1 MAITGESTA
10 DMQFRRDP
18 GKNSAASLHDEA
30 LQSSK
35 LGGEKHVGGTKM
47 SACWPRRALGIA
59 LLLAALSGCS
69 TIDFDYPRTESHAL
83 TDTDDT
89 ELGRL
94 IQPIVVDKPEG
105 ESGFLTMLNG
115 IDALAARLMLGRRA
129 EKSIDVQYYLI
140 KNDVVGRVFI
150 YNLLNAAD
158 RGVRVRLL
166 VDDMFTS
173 GLDVGLAALD
183 SHPNFSI
190 RIFNPFKRGAAGRS
204 LGSIGNISRINR
216 RMHNKSFT
224 VDNQITIIG
233 GRNIADEYFGAR
245 KDAKFGDLD
254 VAGMGPIVQDISNM
268 FDEYWNHE
276 TALPV
281 LAFVKELDDPE
292 AELDRVRE
300 FLAQSRE
307 EILKTEYADAVTAK
321 FVQFMGGDG
330 SKFRWAPY
338 QMVVDSPDK
347 GIKKKA
353 KDADQILTPLV
364 ESLRSAKSE
373 AIIISPYFVP
383 RKRGVEGFSALEE
396 RGVDVTIVTNSLA
409 ANNQFTVHAGY
420 AGSRKPLL
428 KAGAEIWEVKPH
440 ATIQGAELVAAVGA
454 KATLHTKAFIVD
466 REQMFI
472 GSFNFDPRSANINTE
487 LGVIIHDPG
496 LASYY
501 ADYVREVLPIVTYE
515 VFLDDRNKLRWR
527 DYETDP
533 ATIFDKEPET
543 SWWDR
548 RKVGFVKILP
558 VRGQL

>member
-1 MAITGESTA
+1 
-10 DMQFRRDP
+10 
-18 GKNSAASLHDEA
+18 
-30 LQSSK
+30 
-35 LGGEKHVGGTKM
+35 M
-47 SACWPRRALGIA
+47 SALRLGRILGLA
-59 LLLAALSGCS
+59 LLIGLSAGCA
-69 TIDFDYPRTESHAL
+69 TIDYDYPRTESHAL

-89 ELGRL
+89 QLGRL
-94 IQPIVVDKPEG
+94 IDPIAAGKPPD

-115 IDALAARLMLGRRA
+115 IDALAARLMLAARA
-129 EKSIDVQYYLI
+129 ERTIDVQYYLI
-140 KNDVVGRVFI
+140 KNDIVGREFI
-150 YNLLNAAD
+150 YSLLNAAD

-166 VDDMFTS
+166 VDDMFMS

-190 RIFNPFKRGAAGRS
+190 RIFNPFQRGVAGRS
-204 LGSIGNISRINR
+204 LGAIGGFSRINR

-224 VDNQITIIG
+224 VDNKITIIG

-254 VAGMGPIVQDISNM
+254 VVGMGPIVQDISNM
-268 FDEYWNHE
+268 FDSYWNHE

-292 AELDRVRE
+292 TELDRVRNN
-300 FLAQSRE
+300 LAQSRQ
-307 EILKTEYADAVTAK
+307 EILKSEYAGAVLAK
-321 FVQFMGGDG
+321 FDQFMDGDG
-330 SKFRWAPY
+330 SNFRWAPY
-338 QMVVDSPDK
+338 SMVVDSPDK

-364 ESLRSAKSE
+364 ASLRSAENE
-373 AIIISPYFVP
+373 AIVISPYFVP
-383 RKRGVEGFSALEE
+383 RKRGVEGFSALEA
-396 RGVDVTIVTNSLA
+396 RGVDVKIITNSLA

-428 KAGAEIWEVKPH
+428 EAGAEIYEVKPH
-440 ATIQGAELVAAVGA
+440 ANFQGTELVAAVGA

-466 REQMFI
+466 RREMFI

-487 LGVIIHDPG
+487 LGVIIRDPG
-496 LASYY
+496 LAT
-501 ADYVREVLPIVTYE
+501 AFAEHVENVLPIGTYE
-515 VFLDDRNKLRWR
+515 VFLNDQNRVRWR
-527 DYETDP
+527 DDDEDP
-533 ATIFDKEPET
+533 AVVYDKEPDT